1 MAKTAEGETLFLLK
15 AVLLSFF
22 TFWYQSCI
30 AFNKSA
36 YTIQAIEKVDSV
48 FIKCDDFSRGVGNWM
63 HDDTVLYV
71 AQILVNDQF
80 EDSLTLFENYS
91 LLINPVSISHEGIY
105 RCIRGT
111 RKIVE
116 YLIDI
121 KGLNVVDFKNK

>member
-1 MAKTAEGETLFLLK
+1 MAKTAEEDTHFLLK

-22 TFWYQSCI
+22 TFWYQSCT
-30 AFNKSA
+30 AFGKSA

-48 FIKCDDFSRGVGNWM
+48 FIKCDNYSRGVGNWM

-71 AQILVNDQF
+71 AQILVNDRY

-91 LLINPVSISHEGIY
+91 LLIDPVSIFHGGIY
-105 RCIRGT
+105 QCMRGT

-121 KGLNVVDFKNK
+121 KGLNLVE